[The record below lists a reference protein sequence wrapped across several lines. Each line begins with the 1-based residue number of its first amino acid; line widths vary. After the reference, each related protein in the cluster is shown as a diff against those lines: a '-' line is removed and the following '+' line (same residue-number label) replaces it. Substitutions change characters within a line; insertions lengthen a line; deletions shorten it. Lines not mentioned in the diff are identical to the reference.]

1 MKWSVNLQNKKSLGW
16 VRQSFTQA
24 DPAQMKGGEDAAAA
38 AHTDDNEGDGADILS
53 PLSGC

>member
-38 AHTDDNEGDGADILS
+38 AHTDDSEGDGADILS